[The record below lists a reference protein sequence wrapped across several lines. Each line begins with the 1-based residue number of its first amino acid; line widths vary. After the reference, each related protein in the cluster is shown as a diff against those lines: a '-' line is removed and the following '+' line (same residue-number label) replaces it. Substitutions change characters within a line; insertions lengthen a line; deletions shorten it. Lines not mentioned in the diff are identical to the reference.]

1 MPQYQQQKKGQ
12 SRVRILSKDATR
24 AYLLLMQKTGGK
36 LQVLPNDVY
45 VIEERLLSALT
56 EHGIEFELIETK

>member
-24 AYLLLMQKTGGK
+24 AYLLLMQKTGEAS
-36 LQVLPNDVY
+36 LEYETVNQAQ
-45 VIEERLLSALT
+45 ALWT
-56 EHGIEFELIETK
+56 MPRSESRA